1 MVKVIIHWV
10 RHGESCSNIA
20 NFFYITDKLKHPPLT
35 DKGIIQASY
44 LGKTY
49 LKKLKKYHFII
60 SSPLIRTL
68 MTCFYSIRHMYN
80 NEEVIPI
87 YLNPNL
93 DEIPDFG
100 SNLGSVQNSIV
111 PPEKLKDFITTYL
124 QKINKNFILDYTY
137 FPTNENNNKIDY
149 SKYNA
154 KEKMGENINK
164 FYKDINKMIKTKFPG
179 KTPSEIRI
187 ICYSHGGFIKELY
200 EHRTTKKFIIN
211 HPLNFEKTVGSG
223 ITGSIEDF
231 INGIEDNKL
240 FNTQML
246 KEIYDIN
253 DANNDA
259 KNDANNDAKNDANN
273 DAKNDANNDAK
284 NDAKNDAN
292 NDAKNDANNDA
303 NNDAKSVWEINNFV
317 LNNSLMYNPQTHTL
331 YNPQIHTLYN
341 PHTHLV
347 EFVKSLTEKD
357 KESTCDANL
366 FNQTNELFKNK
377 YMKYKQKYLQL
388 KAQYYKQNK
397 N

>member
-20 NFFYITDKLKHPPLT
+20 NLINIGDKLKHPPLT

-49 LKKLKKYHFII
+49 LKNLEKYHFII

-68 MTCFYSIRHMYN
+68 MTCFYSISHMYN

-93 DEIPDFG
+93 DEIPDGG

-111 PPEKLKDFITTYL
+111 PPEKLNNFMNTYL
-124 QKINKNFILDYTY
+124 KRFNKNFTLKYTY
-137 FPTNENNNKIDY
+137 FPTTNENNNEIDY

-154 KEKMGENINK
+154 TEKMGENINK
-164 FYKDINKMIKTKFPG
+164 FYQDIDKMIKTRFSDEDTRPH
-179 KTPSEIRI
+179 EIRI

-200 EHRTTKKFIIN
+200 KHRTTKEFIIK
-211 HPLNFEKTVGSG
+211 HPLNFQKTVDSK
-223 ITGSIEDF
+223 ITFPIEDF
-231 INGIEDNKL
+231 IKGIEKNKL

-246 KEIYDIN
+246 KEIYDIDN
-253 DANNDA
+253 GT
-259 KNDANNDAKNDANN
+259 
-273 DAKNDANNDAK
+273 
-284 NDAKNDAN
+284 
-292 NDAKNDANNDA
+292 
-303 NNDAKSVWEINNFV
+303 SEWEIDNFV
-317 LNNSLMYNPQTHTL
+317 LNDITRYNP
-331 YNPQIHTLYN
+331 N
-341 PHTHLV
+341 THLV

-357 KESTCDANL
+357 KKSTCDATL